1 MKHFPF
7 FLLPLFSVA
16 SLPRAAEPGAAT
28 PSATV
33 ILDES
38 GVRNLRLQTAAAEAT
53 DFETTLF
60 ALGRLE
66 VKPGSVASVT
76 SLIPGRVAAVDVLP
90 GDSVKAGD
98 VVVRVESRQPGNPP
112 PVISLKSPI
121 SGEVVS
127 SQIRLGDPV
136 EPDRALLEIVNLDEI
151 VAVARIPE
159 HAVGRIPADALA
171 RITFPSQSGLS
182 VEGRLARFSAIADAN
197 TGVLDAYFILPNPD
211 RNLRPGLRAEF
222 SIVISQR
229 KGVLAIP
236 RSALQGD
243 AANRFV
249 FVKDVDLPNAFIRTR
264 VVIGETNDRFV
275 EIIRGV
281 LPADDVVVQGGYGL
295 TFAGSGTL
303 SLKEALDA
311 AHGHEHAADG
321 AELKEEGKASTSAG
335 SKAAASHEQDHD
347 HDHGHDHAHGEN
359 PLQWMR
365 ERAWMLLSGVLF
377 VALVAVLSL
386 RRNSREHPGDANG
399 PGRSTV
405 ATHHPDSRS

>member
-1 MKHFPF
+1 MKRFLFP
-7 FLLPLFSVA
+7 LLSFFSVA
-16 SLPRAAEPGAAT
+16 SLPRAAEPGAT
-28 PSATV
+28 PPSATV

-38 GVRNLRLQTAAAEAT
+38 GVRNLRIQTAEAETT

-66 VKPGSVASVT
+66 VKPGNVASVT

-90 GDSVKAGD
+90 GDSVKAGN

-112 PVISLKSPI
+112 PVISLKAPI
-121 SGEVVS
+121 SGEIAS

-136 EPDRALLEIVNLDEI
+136 EPERALLEIVNLDEI

-159 HAVGRIPADALA
+159 HAVGHIPAGTLA

-211 RNLRPGLRAEF
+211 RKLRPGLRAEF

-229 KGVLAIP
+229 KDVLAIP

-249 FVKDVDLPNAFIRTR
+249 FVKDFDLPNAFTKTH

-275 EIIRGV
+275 EIISGV

-321 AELKEEGKASTSAG
+321 TELKEGGKTSTSAG
-335 SKAAASHEQDHD
+335 TKAGAGHEHD
-347 HDHGHDHAHGEN
+347 HDHGHDHAHEEN
-359 PLQWMR
+359 LLQWMR
-365 ERAWMLLSGVLF
+365 EHAWMLLSGVLF

-386 RRNSREHPGDANG
+386 RRNNREYPDDANG
-399 PGRSTV
+399 PSRSTV
-405 ATHHPDSRS
+405 AAPHPDSRS